1 MNAPMLKESF
11 TRFAELAAPYL
22 NISTERDYHEALALI
37 ESLLEDVSH
46 APDDPINA
54 VIGLLTNS
62 VQTYELKDARLAAF
76 GKNTSPE
83 VATLRVL
90 MDQHGLGTADLPEIG
105 SKSMVSRVLSGE
117 RDLSKKHIKA
127 LAQRFGVSPGL
138 FLAAH

>member
-22 NISTERDYHEALALI
+22 NIRHETDYHKALSLVEA
-37 ESLLEDVSH
+37 LLEDVSDS
-46 APDDPINA
+46 PTDPLNA

-62 VQTYELKDARLAAF
+62 IQTYELKDARLAAF
-76 GKNTSPE
+76 GNNISPE
-83 VATLRVL
+83 LATLRVL

-127 LAQRFGVSPGL
+127 LAQRFGVSPSL
-138 FLAAH
+138 FLH